1 MIEKYVCPR
10 DTMTNEILW
19 NLTSWWIFRRTKN
32 IAKLIK
38 KIFSLLFLKKKYNL
52 LYYITHFLSFYYYCT
67 CDPFLFFVLL
77 ICRYLLILS
86 LIYHWNCFEWIK
98 INWIE
103 CNFLH
108 LMNFF
113 SIFLSFIFH
122 SFIFFD
128 FIVDFFCCFNLSN
141 ECSSFPHWRSHIIFI
156 SWRRTIIIVMIINHK
171 TCYYVTLSPW
181 RIKKIKKL

>member
-113 SIFLSFIFH
+113 QYFYH
-122 SFIFFD
+122 SFFTLSSSLTLSLIFFAVLIYPMSALHLLIED
-128 FIVDFFCCFNLSN
+128 
-141 ECSSFPHWRSHIIFI
+141 H
-156 SWRRTIIIVMIINHK
+156 T
-171 TCYYVTLSPW
+171 
-181 RIKKIKKL
+181 